1 MVKQLLRGSTFKAF
15 IWFYVAFLGVYFML
29 GNDAIKFLDA
39 CAIAAGLAVVLR
51 FGPAAWRAARKA
63 EIRGEYEWV
72 VGGVLV
78 ALSIVLIRCLRVVG
92 IELGIIE
99 TAPVAFAF
107 ASITVLMV
115 FGLFLKAVSL
125 PLGDKQL
132 TPYATIPVALLS
144 GAGLAAFLWFLRWVF

>member
-1 MVKQLLRGSTFKAF
+1 MVKLLIRGSTFKAF
-15 IWFYVAFLGVYFML
+15 VWFYAAFLGVYFLL

-51 FGPAAWRAARKA
+51 FGPAAWKAARTA
-63 EIRGEYEWV
+63 ELRGEHEWV
-72 VGGVLV
+72 IGGVLV
-78 ALSIVLIRCLRVVG
+78 ALSILLIRCLRLIG

-99 TAPVAFAF
+99 TDVIAFAF

-132 TPYATIPVALLS
+132 TPYATIPVAALS
-144 GAGLAAFLWFLRWVF
+144 GAALAGALWLMRWVL